1 MSKIGNYL
9 IEAEENGTLVYDG
22 FKYVDPDMNYK
33 QLLTRG
39 KTMKEVDEYEGWT
52 LEDHRVYQDKISA
65 EILALKIQIAEK
77 RGAMVA
83 MKQTHQADLDNIESL
98 SSLDGFKVLHFDW
111 DLFESDI
118 LKEQSA

>member
-39 KTMKEVDEYEGWT
+39 KTMKEVNEYEELT
-52 LEDHRVYQDKISA
+52 VEEMKVYQDKISA

-83 MKQTHQADLDNIESL
+83 MKQTHQAELDNIESL
-98 SSLDGFKVLHFDW
+98 SSLNGFKPLKFDW

-118 LKEQSA
+118 LKEKVA

>member
-1 MSKIGNYL
+1 
-9 IEAEENGTLVYDG
+9 
-22 FKYVDPDMNYK
+22 
-33 QLLTRG
+33 
-39 KTMKEVDEYEGWT
+39 MKEVKTIEEMK
-52 LEDHRVYQDKISA
+52 VYQDKISA
-65 EILALKIQIAEK
+65 EIVALKIQIAEK

>member
-39 KTMKEVDEYEGWT
+39 KTMKEVNEYEDLT
-52 LEDHRVYQDKISA
+52 VEEMKVYQDKISA

>member
-1 MSKIGNYL
+1 
-9 IEAEENGTLVYDG
+9 
-22 FKYVDPDMNYK
+22 
-33 QLLTRG
+33 
-39 KTMKEVDEYEGWT
+39 MKEVNEYEDLT
-52 LEDHRVYQDKISA
+52 VEEMKVYQDKISA
-65 EILALKIQIAEK
+65 EIVALKIQIAEK

>member
-39 KTMKEVDEYEGWT
+39 KTMKEVNEYEDLT
-52 LEDHRVYQDKISA
+52 VEEMKVYQDKISA
-65 EILALKIQIAEK
+65 EIVALKIQIAEK